1 MVVPAVNE
9 NASNFWDLSMLPANF
24 MKWKFLF
31 MLVCWKLLI
40 WNHIEF
46 RSKSFLYPFTRRNF
60 FSILHV
66 GNYNCNFFLTWNN
79 IFIPDIQV
87 AYAFSPLFSWICDYI
102 FRTFAMLSVNNSLTC
117 SFHVSWGCI
126 FICFLNPG
134 VLAQENEVDNCS
146 SFWLLWK
153 SWDKLMIIFPDYLLE
168 LASKSV
174 CSRTFEGGLS
184 FE

>member
-1 MVVPAVNE
+1 MRFKYASCRFYEMEVPFHVSLLKVVNLKSHRISFKVFSVPIYTTE
-9 NASNFWDLSMLPANF
+9 L
-24 MKWKFLF
+24 FLY
-31 MLVCWKLLI
+31 LVCRELQLQ
-40 WNHIEF
+40 
-46 RSKSFLYPFTRRNF
+46 L
-60 FSILHV
+60 
-66 GNYNCNFFLTWNN
+66 FLTWNN

-87 AYAFSPLFSWICDYI
+87 AYAFSPLFSWICDYM
-102 FRTFAMLSVNNSLTC
+102 FRTFAILSVNNSLTC

-134 VLAQENEVDNCS
+134 VLARENEVDNCS

-153 SWDKLMIIFPDYLLE
+153 SWDKLMIISPDYLLE